1 MVPLSPDDIRYID
14 SLLVR
19 INAMIRTQAA
29 ANDADFV
36 DTYADSGGH
45 DVCKLPPNRWFEGL
59 VPTEPAYPLH
69 PNAKG
74 EASMARSALAVLSQP
89 RRGGQGT
96 GGGPVGGPGAGSRVC
111 LARRAKVRRGVGRI
125 RVGATR
131 AALRRVKVRPTKRTR
146 SVSRWC
152 TNGGGQVT
160 AVFASRKRRAR
171 VVFVVTTAPGHRSG
185 RIHPDSTAAAL
196 GRAYPK
202 RVRLTRGLYLAS
214 PRSRRFFGVFQKRVT
229 FIAVAGKGAMKNAN
243 RLNRALRLGLT

>member
-1 MVPLSPDDIRYID
+1 
-14 SLLVR
+14 
-19 INAMIRTQAA
+19 
-29 ANDADFV
+29 
-36 DTYADSGGH
+36 
-45 DVCKLPPNRWFEGL
+45 
-59 VPTEPAYPLH
+59 
-69 PNAKG
+69 
-74 EASMARSALAVLSQP
+74 
-89 RRGGQGT
+89 
-96 GGGPVGGPGAGSRVC
+96 
-111 LARRAKVRRGVGRI
+111 VGRI